1 MDRKEQSPLQTLMR
15 VAKIIIGSVI
25 FGVGI
30 QCFFYPAALL
40 SGGVTGISM
49 IINYLTGWP
58 VGMMMLA
65 INLPLFIISLRNYGW
80 RFLTGSILGTVVC
93 SVSIDLLALTDFS
106 LTSEP
111 LLAAIYG
118 GVITGLGLGIV
129 YTTGS
134 TTGGTDVV
142 AKLMKTRFPY
152 VNFGTLVLM
161 LDAVII
167 SVYALTFGQYD
178 RAMYTVVGV
187 YLSAKVIDLVL
198 YGSSPSKLCYII
210 SEHSEEIKQDIVK
223 TLERGVTVIS
233 GKGAYSGQDKQIL
246 LCVVKRQQIV
256 EIKGIVKNIDTSA
269 FVIVTDTR
277 DVFGEG
283 FGDITMEL

>member
-1 MDRKEQSPLQTLMR
+1 MKRKDQSILQTLIR
-15 VAKIIIGSVI
+15 IAKIITGSVI

-30 QCFFYPAALL
+30 QCFFHPAALL
-40 SGGVTGISM
+40 SGGVTGIAM
-49 IINYLTGWP
+49 IINYLSGWP

-65 INLPLFIISLRNYGW
+65 MNLPLFLIALRNYGW
-80 RFLTGSILGTVVC
+80 RFLAGSILGTVVC
-93 SVSIDLLALTDFS
+93 SVSIDLLAMTNFHLT
-106 LTSEP
+106 TEP

-129 YTTGS
+129 YSTGS

-152 VNFGTLVLM
+152 VNFGTLVLI
-161 LDAVII
+161 LDAVVI
-167 SVYALTFGQYD
+167 SIFAVIFGQYD
-178 RAMYTVVGV
+178 HAMYTVVGV

-210 SEHSEEIKQDIVK
+210 SARSEEIKQDIVN
-223 TLERGVTVIS
+223 TLERGVTMVS
-233 GKGAYSGQDKQIL
+233 GKGAYSGLEKQIL
-246 LCVVKRQQIV
+246 ICVVKRQQIV